1 MIDAKRETAGKPRDI
16 DKWNTCER
24 TIKISNIPSWISID
38 ILDWSFGIAFITF
51 ETIETHTC
59 LMNNLGHE
67 NKFFFSSSNVYSGPL
82 LIEESAMEPS
92 EPAPG
97 DEFRV
102 LVTNPTDPDDALA
115 IKIGNLYVDA
125 SKKQKLDVQSGLDQI
140 RTFEKQQ
147 EYAGKNNFA
156 MLTSEKS

>member
-1 MIDAKRETAGKPRDI
+1 MALAIIDYLPILKRVV
-16 DKWNTCER
+16 
-24 TIKISNIPSWISID
+24 
-38 ILDWSFGIAFITF
+38 L
-51 ETIETHTC
+51 
-59 LMNNLGHE
+59 
-67 NKFFFSSSNVYSGPL
+67 FFHYSSNVYSGPL